1 MVHSS
6 QVALVNKFVVILN
19 GRLTL
24 DHSAPIPF
32 ALWFRFETR
41 VPHFSMSAAIQDVTI
56 VGAGLIG
63 LSTALHLLQR
73 RPGTRLTIIEKSD
86 GPASQQSGH
95 NSGVIHSGIY
105 YKPGSFKARFCV
117 KGRASMT
124 SYCEENE
131 IPTWA
136 CGKLIV
142 ATTPEEEARLEQLY
156 ERGKANQVKGLRL
169 VGREEMVEIEPHVAG
184 TNALYAPY
192 TAIVDFTRVARSYA
206 AKVEELGATIRYGNA
221 LRDVVAFGDAGRARF
236 SLQTDGAEF
245 HSRTL
250 INCAG
255 LHSDVV
261 AEMSGIAPG
270 LRIIPFRG
278 EYYTLRKSSEHLV
291 KGLIY
296 PVPDPEF
303 PFLGVHLTQTM
314 KGWVEAGPN
323 AVLAMKREGYRKR
336 DFSIRDAARTMSFPG
351 FWKMARNNWKTGVY
365 ETARSIRKSMFLKS
379 LQRLMPEL
387 TSDDLAPGGSGVR
400 AQAVKPDG
408 SLLDDFHIEQ
418 TDAAVHVLNAPSP
431 GATSSLVIGNHIA
444 KLAMELLD

>member
-1 MVHSS
+1 MSS
-6 QVALVNKFVVILN
+6 AV
-19 GRLTL
+19 
-24 DHSAPIPF
+24 
-32 ALWFRFETR
+32 
-41 VPHFSMSAAIQDVTI
+41 QDVAI

-63 LSTALHLLQR
+63 LSTAMHLLQR
-73 RPGTRLTIIEKSD
+73 NPSLKITVIEKAD
-86 GPASQQSGH
+86 APASQQSGH

-105 YKPGSFKARFCV
+105 YKPGSFKAQFCV
-117 KGRASMT
+117 EGRASM
-124 SYCEENE
+124 SRYCEENQ

-142 ATTPEEEARLEQLY
+142 ATNPEEEARLDALH
-156 ERGKANQVKGLRL
+156 ERGTANNVEGLRI
-169 VGREEMVEIEPHVAG
+169 VDRDEMLEIEPHVAG
-184 TNALYAPY
+184 TKALYAPK
-192 TAIVDFTRVARSYA
+192 TAIVDFRNVARSYA
-206 AKVEELGATIRYGNA
+206 AKIEELGATILYSNPLKDVTRYG
-221 LRDVVAFGDAGRARF
+221 AGQSGRF
-236 SLQTDGAEF
+236 ALQTERNEVQ
-245 HSRTL
+245 SKTL

-261 AEMSGIAPG
+261 ATMSGVDPG

-336 DFSIRDAARTMSFPG
+336 DFSARDAARTFSFPG
-351 FWKMARNNWKTGVY
+351 FWKMASKNWKTGIY
-365 ETARSIRKSMFLKS
+365 ETHRSIRKSVFLKS

-387 TSDDLAPGGSGVR
+387 SGDDLAPGGSGVR
-400 AQAVKPDG
+400 AQAVNPDG
-408 SLLDDFHIEQ
+408 SMLDDFRIEQ
-418 TDAAVHVLNAPSP
+418 TDSAVHVLNAPSP

-444 KLAMELLD
+444 GLANQLLA

>member
-1 MVHSS
+1 MPDS
-6 QVALVNKFVVILN
+6 
-19 GRLTL
+19 
-24 DHSAPIPF
+24 
-32 ALWFRFETR
+32 
-41 VPHFSMSAAIQDVTI
+41 IQDVTI
-56 VGAGLIG
+56 IGAGLIG

-73 RPGTRLTIIEKSD
+73 RPGTKLTVVEKSD

-117 KGRASMT
+117 EGRASM
-124 SYCEENE
+124 SAYCEANQ
-131 IPTWA
+131 IPTWD

-142 ATTPEEEARLEQLY
+142 ATTPQEEARLNDLH
-156 ERGKANQVKGLRL
+156 ERGVANRVEGLRL
-169 VGREEMVEIEPHVAG
+169 VGREEMLEIEPHVAG
-184 TNALYAPY
+184 TMALYSPK

-206 AKVEELGATIRYGNA
+206 SKIEELGATVLYSNA
-221 LRDVVAFGDAGRARF
+221 LRDVVRPQDTAPAKFV
-236 SLQTDGAEF
+236 LQTERTEIK
-245 HSRTL
+245 SRAL
-250 INCAG
+250 VNCAG
-255 LHSDVV
+255 LHSDIV
-261 AEMSGIAPG
+261 AEMSGINPG
-270 LRIIPFRG
+270 MRIIPFRG

-336 DFSIRDAARTMSFPG
+336 DFSLRDAARTFRFPG
-351 FWKMARNNWKTGVY
+351 FWKMARTNWKTGLY
-365 ETARSIRKSMFLKS
+365 ETNRSIRKSVFLKS

-387 TSDDLAPGGSGVR
+387 TSEDLAPGGSGVR
-400 AQAVKPDG
+400 AQAVNPDG
-408 SLLDDFHIEQ
+408 SLIDDFRIEK
-418 TDAAVHVLNAPSP
+418 TDSAVHVLNAPSP

-444 KLAMELLD
+444 DLATQLLD

>member
-1 MVHSS
+1 MPAS
-6 QVALVNKFVVILN
+6 
-19 GRLTL
+19 
-24 DHSAPIPF
+24 
-32 ALWFRFETR
+32 
-41 VPHFSMSAAIQDVTI
+41 IQDVTI
-56 VGAGLIG
+56 IGAGLIG

-73 RPGTRLTIIEKSD
+73 KPDIKLTVIEKSD

-105 YKPGSFKARFCV
+105 YKPGSFKALFCV
-117 KGRASMT
+117 EGRASM
-124 SYCEENE
+124 SAYCEDNG

-142 ATTPEEEARLEQLY
+142 ATTPAEEARLEDLF
-156 ERGKANQVKGLRL
+156 ERGKANNVKGLKL
-169 VGREEMVEIEPHVAG
+169 VGREEMLEIEPHVAG
-184 TNALYAPY
+184 TKALHAPY

-206 AKVEELGATIRYGNA
+206 SKIEELGATIRYRNA
-221 LRDVVAFGDAGRARF
+221 LRSVVPLGDGGLAKF
-236 SLQTDGAEF
+236 TLQTDDAEIQ
-245 HSRTL
+245 SRTL

-255 LHSDVV
+255 LHSDIV
-261 AEMSGIAPG
+261 AEMSGVAPG

-278 EYYTLRKSSEHLV
+278 EYYTLRKSSEHFV

-296 PVPDPEF
+296 PVPDPAF

-336 DFSIRDAARTMSFPG
+336 DFSVRDATRTMSFPG
-351 FWKMARNNWKTGVY
+351 FWKMAMNNWRTGVY
-365 ETARSIRKSMFLKS
+365 ETARSIRKGMFLKS

-387 TSDDLAPGGSGVR
+387 TSNDLAPGGSGVR

-418 TDAAVHVLNAPSP
+418 TDSAVHVLNAPSP

-444 KLAMELLD
+444 NLATELLN

>member
-1 MVHSS
+1 MVLAPDLAMSS
-6 QVALVNKFVVILN
+6 
-19 GRLTL
+19 T
-24 DHSAPIPF
+24 
-32 ALWFRFETR
+32 
-41 VPHFSMSAAIQDVTI
+41 IQDVTI
-56 VGAGLIG
+56 IGAGLIG

-73 RPGTRLTIIEKSD
+73 KPDIKLTVIEKSD

-117 KGRASMT
+117 EGRASM
-124 SYCEENE
+124 SAFCEDNS

-142 ATTPEEEARLEQLY
+142 ATSPEEETRLEQLF

-169 VGREEMVEIEPHVAG
+169 VRREEMLEIEPHVAG
-184 TNALYAPY
+184 SKALYAPY

-206 AKVEELGATIRYGNA
+206 AKIEELGATIRYGNA
-221 LRDVVAFGDAGRARF
+221 LRHVAPVINGGRVKF
-236 SLQTDGAEF
+236 TLHTDEVEIE
-245 HSRTL
+245 SRTL

-261 AEMSGIAPG
+261 AEMSGVAPG
-270 LRIIPFRG
+270 LRIVPFRG
-278 EYYTLRKSSEHLV
+278 EYYTLRKSREHLV

-296 PVPDPEF
+296 PVPDPQF

-336 DFSIRDAARTMSFPG
+336 DFSLRDAARTMSFPG
-351 FWKMARNNWKTGVY
+351 FWKMARSNWRTGMY
-365 ETARSIRKSMFLKS
+365 ETARSIRKSLFLKS

-387 TSDDLAPGGSGVR
+387 SSNDLAPGGSGVR

-408 SLLDDFHIEQ
+408 TLLDDFHIEQ
-418 TDAAVHVLNAPSP
+418 TESAVHVLNAPSP
-431 GATSSLVIGNHIA
+431 GATSSLVIGSYVAN
-444 KLAMELLD
+444 LANRLLE